1 MPWRTAT
8 AASGTELMNPL
19 RELLQ
24 RSPAHARVAPFFI
37 FVFLTA
43 GQAVPGTD
51 AKYWIYLLKTLVGVW
66 LIREMRS
73 LVPEMRWAVSWEAV
87 VVGVLVCVLWVGL
100 DPYYPMIDI
109 FSEPASGEEWNPVA
123 RYGAGSAMAWLFIV
137 VRIVGSSL
145 VVPPLE
151 EVFYRSFLY
160 RRFNNDDFLQVP
172 IGRFAAAAFVGCS
185 ALFGLMH
192 AQWLPGIL
200 CGMLYLGL
208 VIRKK
213 RLGDAMTA
221 HAITNLLLG
230 LWVVRNDAWHFW

>member
-1 MPWRTAT
+1 MAGRTRRIDD
-8 AASGTELMNPL
+8 ELMNPL

-24 RSPAHARVAPFFI
+24 RSPTHARVAPFVI
-37 FVFLTA
+37 FVLLTA
-43 GQAVPGTD
+43 GQSLLEPD
-51 AKYWIYLLKTLVGVW
+51 AKYWVYLLKTLVGIW
-66 LIREMRS
+66 MIREMRS

-87 VVGVLVCVLWVGL
+87 VIGVLVWALWVGL
-100 DPYYPMIDI
+100 DPCYPKIDLL
-109 FSEPASGEEWNPVA
+109 SAPASGDEWNPLA
-123 RYGAGSAMAWLFIV
+123 RYGSDSAVAWFFVV
-137 VRIVGSSL
+137 VRIAGSSL

-160 RRFNNDDFLQVP
+160 RRFIEEDFLQVP
-172 IGRFAAAAFVGCS
+172 ISRFAAVAFVACS

-192 AQWLPGIL
+192 TQWLPGIL

-221 HAITNLLLG
+221 HAVTNFLLG
-230 LWVVRNDAWHFW
+230 IWVVGQDAWHFW

>member
-1 MPWRTAT
+1 MVGRNCYILRPAP
-8 AASGTELMNPL
+8 MNPL

-24 RSPAHARVAPFFI
+24 RSPGHARVAPFFI

-43 GQAVPGTD
+43 GQAFLGVD
-51 AKYWIYLLKTLVGVW
+51 AKYWVYLLKTLVGIW
-66 LIREMRS
+66 LIWEARA

-87 VVGVLVCVLWVGL
+87 AVGVLVCVLWVGL
-100 DPYYPMIDI
+100 DPYYSMNHI
-109 FSEPASGEEWNPVA
+109 FFKPTPGDEWNPVD
-123 RYGAGSAMAWLFIV
+123 RYGAGSAMAWLFIG
-137 VRIVGSSL
+137 VRILGSSL

-160 RRFNNDDFLQVP
+160 RKFIKDDFMQVP
-172 IGRFAAAAFVGCS
+172 MGYFAGASFVVVS
-185 ALFGLMH
+185 VLFGFMH
-192 AQWLPGIL
+192 YQWLPGIL

-221 HAITNLLLG
+221 HAITNFLLG
-230 LWVVRNDAWHFW
+230 IWVVWQGAWQFW